1 MEIGLGVDP
10 GAGLSF
16 AQQRE
21 VAQVAA
27 QAGYAS
33 CWTPAGVGQDAFQVC
48 GQWWSAS
55 RAVVPGGL
63 ATGISVVPVP
73 LWSVPALATAA
84 ATLGEVTD
92 GRFSLGLGTG
102 AIHSPAYRHTFGLP
116 AWAPL
121 PLMRDY
127 LVTVRALLAGERVD
141 YAGPAVR
148 LHGVGLGRR
157 PPRVP
162 VLLGALGPRMLRLAG
177 EVADGAALNWC
188 TPEQVA
194 WSRAQVADSAAQA
207 GRDPTEVR
215 VIAYIR
221 ICVDEDE
228 TAARQAYTRAMLGY
242 ALAPP
247 GGSKQH
253 SYRAHFAR
261 MGFDAALSDVE
272 AQRDRGAPQ
281 EELIQHFPDDLLRMV
296 GYYGPAAG
304 AAAAFARLARGLDTA
319 IVRVVPARPGMAAV
333 LAVLEAC
340 RPELVRA
347 AVRDEGVQE
356 G

>member
-1 MEIGLGVDP
+1 MGMAATRGDPRNPRWWGGRGGRMEIGLGVDP

-21 VAQVAA
+21 VARVAA

-141 YAGPAVR
+141 YAGPVVR

-215 VIAYIR
+215 IIAYIR

-228 TAARQAYTRAMLGY
+228 TAARRAYTRAMLSY
-242 ALAPP
+242 ALSSP
-247 GGSKQH
+247 GGSKQLR
-253 SYRAHFAR
+253 Y
-261 MGFDAALSDVE
+261 
-272 AQRDRGAPQ
+272 RGAPQ

-296 GYYGPAAG
+296 GYFGPAACAS
-304 AAAAFARLARGLDTA
+304 AALGRLARGLDSA
-319 IVRVVPARPGMAAV
+319 IVRV
-333 LAVLEAC
+333 
-340 RPELVRA
+340 
-347 AVRDEGVQE
+347 
-356 G
+356 